1 MRDER
6 RQPRSDGFNV
16 VFTRARQQVFAV
28 QRGVYASSSQLRGDV
43 LLDVLGLAFFHHQ
56 HRSFALAKVNDL
68 VRHQRVGDVQH
79 QHRYVAFAESI
90 RQPQQL
96 QAAQQAIVQTALHD
110 QAQIRVLIARHQLV
124 QTVLDDV
131 LTCRRNAFFELA
143 LFLLEGDRRMRQA
156 HVIKL
161 RRFGHEV
168 AGRHR
173 RCAVGFG
180 DKAAAHMAG
189 AYA

>member
-1 MRDER
+1 MQGCVDA
-6 RQPRSDGFNV
+6 
-16 VFTRARQQVFAV
+16 T
-28 QRGVYASSSQLRGDV
+28 SSQLRGDV
-43 LLDVLGLAFFHHQ
+43 LFDVLGLAFFHHQ

-68 VRHQRVGDVQH
+68 IRHQRVGDVQH
-79 QHRYVAFAESI
+79 QHGNVAFAEGVG
-90 RQPQQL
+90 QPQQL
-96 QAAQQAIVQTALHD
+96 QAAQQAVVQTALHD

-131 LTCRRNAFFELA
+131 LTRRRNAFFELA
-143 LFLLEGDRRMRQA
+143 LFLFEGDWWVRQP
-156 HVIKL
+156 HVIEL
-161 RRFGHEV
+161 GGFGHQV
-168 AGRHR
+168 ARGHR

>member
-56 HRSFALAKVNDL
+56 HRAFVLAKIRDL
-68 VRHQRVGDVQH
+68 FRHQRVGDVQH
-79 QHRYVAFAESI
+79 QHGYVGFTEGI
-90 RQPQQL
+90 RQAQQL
-96 QAAQQAIVQTALHD
+96 QAAQQAVVQTALHD

-131 LTCRRNAFFELA
+131 FTRRRNAFFELA
-143 LFLLEGDRRMRQA
+143 LFLFESDRRVRQA
-156 HVIKL
+156 HVIEL
-161 RRFGHEV
+161 SGFGHQV
-168 AGRHR
+168 ARGHH